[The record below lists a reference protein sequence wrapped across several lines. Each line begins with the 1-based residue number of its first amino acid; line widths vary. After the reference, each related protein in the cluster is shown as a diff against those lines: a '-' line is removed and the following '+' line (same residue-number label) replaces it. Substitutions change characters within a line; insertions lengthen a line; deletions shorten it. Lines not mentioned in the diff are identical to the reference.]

1 MRSLFTTLLLLT
13 FLFAIGQTKSLE
25 YDWQIRIAD
34 KPNKTILDY
43 YLLLPSELLNCEST
57 LNTEYGQTDSYE
69 FRIETTQVENTL
81 CKVDLK
87 NGFLIADPD
96 GYIRLAMFRNLKNG
110 KTIIAFVSN
119 CGEMPVQCCN
129 YGFLT
134 FDNKRKRW
142 ENANY
147 VFPFE
152 KMKAK
157 CLKIEKSKTK
167 NWYDDPEVVPYL
179 NLPEFGT
186 TIKIMDAFSNDEHLL
201 FSAKWNGERFEIQ

>member
-1 MRSLFTTLLLLT
+1 MRNLFTTLLLLN
-13 FLFAIGQTKSLE
+13 FLFAIGQIKKLE
-25 YDWQIRIAD
+25 YDWQKKIAD
-34 KPNKTILDY
+34 KPNKSILDY
-43 YLLLPSELLNCEST
+43 YLLLPSELLCGE
-57 LNTEYGQTDSYE
+57 TELKDSYE
-69 FRIETTQVENTL
+69 YRLNSTKTEGN
-81 CKVDLK
+81 CKINIK
-87 NGFLIADPD
+87 NGYLVATPD
-96 GYIRLAMFRNLKNG
+96 AIIHLALFRNMKDG
-110 KTIIAFVSN
+110 KEIIAYVKD
-119 CGEMPVQCCN
+119 CGEMPVQSCD

-157 CLKIEKSKTK
+157 CVKIEKSKTK
-167 NWYDDPEVVPYL
+167 NWYDRPEVIPYL

-186 TIKIMDAFSNDEHLL
+186 TIKIMDAYSDDEHLL

>member
-1 MRSLFTTLLLLT
+1 MRNLLTTLLLLT
-13 FLFAIGQTKSLE
+13 FLFVNGQTKRLE
-25 YDWQIRIAD
+25 YAWQKKIAD

-43 YLLLPSELLNCEST
+43 YLLLPTELLSGEFGINGESELK
-57 LNTEYGQTDSYE
+57 DSYE
-69 FRIETTQVENTL
+69 FRLNSTKTKGS
-81 CKVDLK
+81 CKVNIK
-87 NGFLIADPD
+87 NGYLVAVPD
-96 GYIRLAMFRNLKNG
+96 AFIHLALFKNMKDG
-110 KTIIAFVSN
+110 KEIIAYVKD
-119 CGEMPVQCCN
+119 CGEMPVQSCD

-147 VFPFE
+147 LFPFE

-167 NWYDDPEVVPYL
+167 NWYDRPDVIPYL

-186 TIKIMDAFSNDEHLL
+186 TIKIMDAYSDDEHLL
-201 FSAKWNGERFEIQ
+201 FNAKWNGERFEIQ